1 MSYNKGHPLLRNN
14 WLLIRLQDMRLSK
27 IFVIGIL
34 LWGATACGEEQ
45 QVIIPSVPVDI
56 RLNLSSQEAVPL
68 RTDGG
73 AIYLNGGLRGI
84 IVYRKNQDTYLAFE
98 RACTFEPEKECARV
112 EIDGSLLFMIDKC
125 CGSQFDYEG
134 YPRGGPAPAPL
145 RRYQTFMEGH
155 ALRIL
160 N

>member
-1 MSYNKGHPLLRNN
+1 MKLGKLLCIM
-14 WLLIRLQDMRLSK
+14 LLVW
-27 IFVIGIL
+27 F
-34 LWGATACGEEQ
+34 ATGCGEEQ

-73 AIYLNGGLRGI
+73 AIYLAGGLRGI

-98 RACTFEPEKECARV
+98 RACTFEPEKECSIV
-112 EIDGSLLFMIDKC
+112 EIDPSLLFMIDKC

-134 YPRGGPAPAPL
+134 FPRGGPAPAPL
-145 RRYQTFMEGH
+145 RRYQAFLEGH